1 MANRAVAPPKRKGG
15 AIKREEW
22 AEVHENSKLIAAIEA
37 QKEREKSKRYVKVS
51 DYPVTYK
58 LV

>member
-1 MANRAVAPPKRKGG
+1 MASRAVAPPNRKKG

-22 AEVHENSKLIAAIEA
+22 AEFHENSKLTEAIEA

-51 DYPVTYK
+51 DFPVTYK

>member
-1 MANRAVAPPKRKGG
+1 MASRAVAPPKRKKG

-22 AEVHENSKLIAAIEA
+22 AEIHENSKIIEAIEA

-51 DYPVTYK
+51 DYPLTYK

>member
-1 MANRAVAPPKRKGG
+1 MASRAVAPPKRKGG
-15 AIKREEW
+15 AIKREDW
-22 AEVHENSKLIAAIEA
+22 AEVNENGKLNAAIEA

-51 DYPVTYK
+51 DYQVTYK

>member
-1 MANRAVAPPKRKGG
+1 MASRAVAPTKRKGG

-22 AEVHENSKLIAAIEA
+22 AEVHENVKLNAAIEA